1 MTEIRK
7 ILTYNNMKIKFTDD
21 ELAKM
26 NELNITEATIIS
38 RLKKVKVLY
47 SSSTEKMSSEEFKE
61 MLLVRQLADENRR
74 CRKPT
79 KLIEIKRKSSI

>member
-38 RLKKVKVLY
+38 RLKKVGQ
-47 SSSTEKMSSEEFKE
+47 SF
-61 MLLVRQLADENRR
+61 
-74 CRKPT
+74 
-79 KLIEIKRKSSI
+79 I

>member
-1 MTEIRK
+1 MGLIILTEIRK

-38 RLKKVKVLY
+38 RLKKVGQ
-47 SSSTEKMSSEEFKE
+47 SF
-61 MLLVRQLADENRR
+61 
-74 CRKPT
+74 
-79 KLIEIKRKSSI
+79 I

>member
-1 MTEIRK
+1 MGLIILTEIRK

-38 RLKKVKVLY
+38 RLKKGWPKFYIVHQPKKN
-47 SSSTEKMSSEEFKE
+47 E
-61 MLLVRQLADENRR
+61 
-74 CRKPT
+74 
-79 KLIEIKRKSSI
+79 

>member
-38 RLKKVKVLY
+38 RLKKGWPKFYIVHQPK
-47 SSSTEKMSSEEFKE
+47 K
-61 MLLVRQLADENRR
+61 
-74 CRKPT
+74 
-79 KLIEIKRKSSI
+79 

>member
-1 MTEIRK
+1 MGLIILTEIRK

-38 RLKKVKVLY
+38 RLKKRLAKVLY
-47 SSSTEKMSSEEFKE
+47 SSSTEKNE
-61 MLLVRQLADENRR
+61 
-74 CRKPT
+74 
-79 KLIEIKRKSSI
+79 

>member
-38 RLKKVKVLY
+38 RLKRLAKVLY
-47 SSSTEKMSSEEFKE
+47 SSSTEK
-61 MLLVRQLADENRR
+61 
-74 CRKPT
+74 
-79 KLIEIKRKSSI
+79 